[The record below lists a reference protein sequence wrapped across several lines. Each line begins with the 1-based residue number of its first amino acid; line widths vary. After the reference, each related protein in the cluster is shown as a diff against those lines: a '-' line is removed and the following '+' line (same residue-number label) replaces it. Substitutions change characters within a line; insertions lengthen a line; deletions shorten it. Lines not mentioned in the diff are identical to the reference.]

1 MEESLIEN
9 VMEHI
14 LHFRPIVR
22 DCYTAISIK
31 YSDLSFTVVTNKKKK
46 HKQRDGKE
54 REKGGGGCQS
64 LEKLEQE
71 GVEKESK
78 GGAWGR
84 EGGEEE

>member
-1 MEESLIEN
+1 MEESLIEK

-22 DCYTAISIK
+22 DCYTAITIK
-31 YSDLSFTVVTNKKKK
+31 YNDFSFTVVTKK
-46 HKQRDGKE
+46 HKQRDGKK
-54 REKGGGGCQS
+54 RKMGGGGGQS

>member
-1 MEESLIEN
+1 MEESLIEK

-22 DCYTAISIK
+22 DCYTAITIK
-31 YSDLSFTVVTNKKKK
+31 NNHFSFTVVTKK
-46 HKQRDGKE
+46 HKQRDGKK
-54 REKGGGGCQS
+54 RKRGGGGQS